1 MNIATVVE
9 WSDLMLAIAAPSVT
23 KVLFTSE
30 ISPSPEL
37 HAEYSI
43 VQSTIPEG
51 YRYSWS
57 DLEDLKDTSNYEEWE
72 VPVSAKALRMGAFLI
87 AQLQDVARAP
97 EVSALDNGVLALTW
111 VFASGYVV
119 VEVGSTS
126 YGLLVM
132 RDGEPIVMRNGQAWE
147 LYRLVKSE
155 IVPLFSP
162 GSTQA
167 APVAQSDLGMTQSRK
182 NPAPAV
188 LSWLPSFGGA
198 SAAPA

>member
-23 KVLFTSE
+23 KVLFTSDV
-30 ISPSPEL
+30 SPSPEL

-57 DLEDLKDTSNYEEWE
+57 DLEDLKDPSNYEEWE
-72 VPVSAKALRMGAFLI
+72 VPVSTNALRMGAFLI

-119 VEVGSTS
+119 IEVGSTS

-147 LYRLVKSE
+147 LYRLVKGD

-162 GSTQA
+162 GSTQV
-167 APVAQSDLGMTQSRK
+167 APFAQSDLGMTPSRK
-182 NPAPAV
+182 NTIPAV

>member
-1 MNIATVVE
+1 LNIATVVE